1 MTYDPAGAGS
11 CTPTGTT
18 GAWHAASGNSGGWQ
32 EWSIDLSAY
41 AGKQVQLSIVYA
53 TDWSTL
59 TVPGML
65 VDDTTVTVNGAVAAT
80 TSFETDLGGWEVS
93 GAHPEGPSQNL
104 NDWIRSEV
112 IFEDAA
118 VTKTDEGL
126 VFGFGFEGVNTPEA
140 RADLMGRTLEHL
152 LPSG

>member
-1 MTYDPAGAGS
+1 M
-11 CTPTGTT
+11 
-18 GAWHAASGNSGGWQ
+18 
-32 EWSIDLSAY
+32 
-41 AGKQVQLSIVYA
+41 YA
-53 TDWSTL
+53 TDWGTL
-59 TVPGML
+59 NVPGML
-65 VDDTTVTVNGAVAAT
+65 VDDTSVTVAGQAPVE
-80 TSFETDLGGWEVS
+80 TSFETEDLGGWSVP

-140 RADLMGRTLEHL
+140 RADLMERTLSHL